1 MVDPAASFPGP
12 RWHDADASPWQRLRH
27 WWAWRRA
34 PAPTRWVV
42 VDVESSGLDTER
54 DRLLAIAAV
63 AVQVVTTGRGR
74 APAVLLGDSF
84 EVVLRQEEAQA
95 RTTAKSNILLHG
107 IGVGAQRQGVECAQA
122 LQAFAQWLGDAP
134 LLAYHSAFDEA
145 MIQREMRAVL
155 GKHLDNPWTD
165 LADVVAVLYPQS
177 RLQSLDDWM
186 EHFGI
191 RCAQRHQAAADVLST
206 AELLLRL
213 WPALCA
219 QAGALDYAAVH
230 QLARQRRWLRG

>member
-1 MVDPAASFPGP
+1 MAPSPPPTGP
-12 RWHDADASPWQRLRH
+12 RWRDADASPWQRLWH
-27 WWAWRRA
+27 WWALRRA
-34 PAPTRWVV
+34 PLPTRWVV

-63 AVQVVTTGRGR
+63 ALQV
-74 APAVLLGDSF
+74 APAGLAQTPRVHLGDSF
-84 EVVLRQEEAQA
+84 EVVLRQDEAQA
-95 RTTAKSNILLHG
+95 RATEKSNILLHG
-107 IGVGAQRQGVECAQA
+107 IGVGAQRQGVESAQA

-155 GKHLDNPWTD
+155 GKRLDNPWTD
-165 LADVVAVLYPQS
+165 LADVVGALYPQS

-186 EHFGI
+186 AHFGI

-213 WPALCA
+213 WPALRT
-219 QAGALDYAAVH
+219 QVGAVDYAALH
-230 QLARQRRWLRG
+230 RLARQRRWLRG